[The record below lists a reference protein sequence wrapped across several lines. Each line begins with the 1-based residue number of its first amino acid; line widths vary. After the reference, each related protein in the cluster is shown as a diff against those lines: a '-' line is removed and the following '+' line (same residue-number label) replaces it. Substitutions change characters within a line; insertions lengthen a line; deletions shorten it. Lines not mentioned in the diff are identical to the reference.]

1 MRSRASSLLSHLILA
16 ALATSA
22 PGAEERAHRCA
33 AVPEPAERLA
43 CYDAEFPPRLIDTT
57 PLSAAPPSSSA
68 GRNFGFTPEE
78 AQARA
83 PTGTRQPREQAMT
96 VASLQRKPTGEFVVH
111 MENGQVWEQTELNSR
126 ARLRPGSAVRIK
138 RGAFGSY
145 LLVTPDG
152 IGTSVRRLD

>member
-1 MRSRASSLLSHLILA
+1 
-16 ALATSA
+16 
-22 PGAEERAHRCA
+22 
-33 AVPEPAERLA
+33 
-43 CYDAEFPPRLIDTT
+43 
-57 PLSAAPPSSSA
+57 
-68 GRNFGFTPEE
+68 
-78 AQARA
+78 
-83 PTGTRQPREQAMT
+83 MT